1 MTELNRAGANGS
13 LGHIDTSQGDYRE
26 QIDALADGF
35 RQLGGNAEIKRG
47 STVVN
52 NPLNAPFLLYV
63 DPYIG
68 RDTFL
73 AGDYSSTDDGTY
85 AVKMRRISNQRLECG
100 YTPSA
105 PFRSLARAAIEAA
118 IITSRNYLN
127 LNPAPCGDN
136 VTIVVQSG
144 EHVAFNGPGLADSA
158 ANFPEWAADKEPTN
172 AELQAFNPAGSSGIV
187 LPRGVSVV
195 SMDLRKCRITPDYVP
210 TPADE
215 AYTTAADGTITI
227 TNRGSILNV
236 SGGAYCYGFT
246 FSDKIGATTSHHLLS
261 TFEFAGTA
269 RLDEFYSKIRKA
281 FGSVADL
288 NAAYAVTRSAEAQ
301 ITAPAPAP
309 GLQTQS
315 TDTTSGSSPYI
326 YNCSIRSDYGL
337 CGILADG
344 NIVSGLKSMVIAQYT
359 SVSLQKDMT
368 SWQFY
373 AGGNWSNYSQSN
385 YADYINE
392 APDNVRMDP
401 DRKSFH
407 IRCINRSIIQEVSV
421 FAIGQGI
428 HHWVQSGGELTC
440 TNSNSNFGGCASL
453 AEGTLSSTFATDLNW
468 NISSFTVARGVD
480 GLSNSW
486 RTFDLGV
493 VNSSTANNATTITL
507 VDSLEGL
514 LNNEPDILADSG
526 YSLNNYGGTS
536 YIWIENPNGSN
547 YYAPLANTA
556 WNSNT
561 PNEINVSLRFEAA
574 DGENSLPSSDV
585 TTPLPPIAGQKIFV
599 RRLIDTRS
607 LDERFYSLTCKN
619 TSANSRNIV
628 RDYNLQTDDLGT
640 SIDSEISGAEPLVIE
655 NVSTLANTGAGVF
668 RVNKFSLR
676 RGAASTAWDDKG
688 EYRKDYHLTNNYYR
702 PGDVVRYLNKHFKC
716 IREHIATS
724 AFDTDNW
731 DECFVHMDSGY
742 AAEDFF
748 KNVRPIILF
757 DKDKEVSVNSA
768 LLGYSDSDWG
778 TDPELYRQLRTS
790 TDYMGI
796 YSLFRSLGFNNADS
810 HTLLLPKSPANRERD
825 PVSALDGIA
834 NPSGA
839 ANTWTNWPVGMRR
852 PSQIRLFGH
861 AMEWAGYLNYSKAL
875 PQYQKDLTPSN
886 KFSYYFT
893 NSGGGRVYISAFNEE
908 GFQITAGGLIDLLT
922 GETLSPEGLG
932 GSGAPNDVTIFNG
945 TVVVNGTLEAN
956 RIETTQKS
964 LVALSREGGG
974 TSGPQNKDN
983 TDIPSDGRGLSWIA
997 PARAISGED
1006 NSETRSWDY
1015 QNQVG
1020 TLLGS
1025 GITNGNDGFSG
1036 PNFITPAWIERW
1048 KGENALLGNVPGPI
1062 VIFVNPRALPPGGNG
1077 TSANATQYQSFN
1089 HDASLSDLF
1098 AKPPT
1103 QPNTAVKSLR
1113 LAIQFAD
1120 LYVSTTT
1127 EVRYYL
1133 GTGIYQNGNDAAG
1146 SFVFRHPVKLYGYN
1160 FPTNQFVSNEYGS
1173 GPFAFMN
1180 TTNSGRGDAN
1190 SGKVSETGL
1199 QSTFKDADRAPVF
1212 ISKVFYSAV
1221 KNNTENLITLQSPI
1235 FRFEKTGLMQHIV
1248 IWGVTDTLQSLRGT
1262 ATQTDQMVSNT
1273 VFDSSIDN
1281 AAYQNIKI
1289 QNRDKVLNAFVY
1301 EIMQRKADSSSNNI
1315 HYLRSYSTIRYKDN
1329 LTISEVAIGAT
1340 GLPFANYGTGT
1351 SGLFTCFDNNAMLSL
1366 GGLYLIG
1373 NNQLDS
1379 DAYTYQGGTVAQ
1391 TPKFRSKD
1399 IYKHYGY
1406 RSSIFAAGSGAT
1418 TLTIKLCAE
1427 SKLRIGSN
1435 NNYTWNLTSN
1445 NIHLMT
1451 NEVKYMSEDDTIVN
1465 QTDTGTTAPTESPAK
1480 QGPAFR
1486 NVFST
1491 SIKDRTI
1498 SSLSYTD
1505 FRATTT
1511 SYKGGFAGFFGR
1523 YQETWS
1529 STNGAKTDWLVMGMS
1544 RLTIA
1549 ASMDK
1554 SATNATSAAG
1564 PLGSIG
1570 TNTSWNYGRNGSPFR
1585 RNGFNFQSVT
1595 SPTITDPNPGN
1606 RIMAQNH
1613 TYSTQGN
1620 YLNIK
1625 YAQIKTGLDYES
1637 NYRSNRLLLG

>member
-35 RQLGGNAEIKRG
+35 RQLGGNAEIKAG

-68 RDTFL
+68 RDTFV

-136 VTIVVQSG
+136 VTVVVQSG
-144 EHVAFNGPGLADSA
+144 EHVAFNGPGLADTT
-158 ANFPEWAADKEPTN
+158 ANFPAWSADKDPTN

-227 TNRGSILNV
+227 SNRGSILNV
-236 SGGAYCYGFT
+236 SGGSYCYGFT
-246 FSDKIGATTSHHLLS
+246 FSDKVGSSTSHHLLS
-261 TFEFAGTA
+261 TFEFAGAA

-281 FGSVADL
+281 FGTVADL
-288 NAAYAVTRSAEAQ
+288 NDAYAVRRSAETQ

-309 GLQTQS
+309 GLQTQA

-344 NIVSGLKSMVIAQYT
+344 NIVTGLKSMVIAQYT
-359 SVSLQKDMT
+359 GVSLQKDMT

-373 AGGNWSNYSQSN
+373 TGGNWSNYSQSN
-385 YADYINE
+385 YANYISE
-392 APDNVRMDP
+392 SPDNVRMDP

-421 FAIGQGI
+421 FAIGFGI

-453 AEGTLSSTFATDLNW
+453 AEGTLSNTFATDLNW
-468 NISSFTVARGVD
+468 NVASFTVARGVD
-480 GLSNSW
+480 GLDNSW

-493 VNSSTANNATTITL
+493 ISSSQANSATTITL
-507 VDSLEGL
+507 EDSLEGL
-514 LNNEPDILADSG
+514 LNNEPDVLADSG

-536 YIWIENPNGSN
+536 YIWIENPNGPN
-547 YYAPLANTA
+547 YYAKLANTA
-556 WNSNT
+556 WNSNN
-561 PNEINVSLRFEAA
+561 PNRIVVSVQFKSA
-574 DGENSLPSSDV
+574 DGQDSLPTSD
-585 TTPLPPIAGQKIFV
+585 TTGPYPPIAGKKIFV
-599 RRLIDTRS
+599 RRLVDTRS

-655 NVSTLANTGAGVF
+655 NVSTLANTGSGVF

-688 EYRKDYHLTNNYYR
+688 EYRSDYHLTNNYYR

-716 IREHIATS
+716 IKEHIATS
-724 AFDTDNW
+724 AFDTEKW

-748 KNVRPIILF
+748 KNVRPIIVF
-757 DKDKEVSVNSA
+757 DKDKDATIDSS

-778 TDPELYRQLRTS
+778 TDPEIYRQLRTS
-790 TDYMGI
+790 TDYMGL
-796 YSLFRSLGFNNADS
+796 YSFFRSLGFNNTNS
-810 HTLLLPKSPANRERD
+810 HTLLLPKTPANRERD

-875 PQYQKDLTPSN
+875 PQYQKDLTASN

-922 GETLSPEGLG
+922 GQTISPEGLG
-932 GSGAPNDVTIFNG
+932 GSGAPNDVTTFNG
-945 TVVVNGTLEAN
+945 TVVVNGLLEAN
-956 RIETTQKS
+956 RIETTQTA
-964 LVALSREGGG
+964 LVALGREGGLATG
-974 TSGPQNKDN
+974 ERNKDN
-983 TDIPSDGRGLSWIA
+983 SDIPSNGRGLCWIA
-997 PARAISGED
+997 PAQAITGVED
-1006 NSETRSWDY
+1006 RDWDY
-1015 QNQVG
+1015 KNETG
-1020 TLLGS
+1020 EHRGA
-1025 GITNGNDGFSG
+1025 GISNGNDGYSG

-1048 KGENALLGNVPGPI
+1048 KGENSLLGNVPGPV
-1062 VIFVNPRALPPGGNG
+1062 VIFVNPRAIAPGGTG
-1077 TSANATQYQSFN
+1077 GVANPANYESEN
-1089 HDASLSDLF
+1089 YNASLSNLF

-1103 QPNTAVKSLR
+1103 QADRAVNSLR

-1133 GTGIYQNGNDAAG
+1133 GTGIYQNGGDAG
-1146 SFVFRHPVKLYGYN
+1146 GNFVFRHPVKLYGFN
-1160 FPTNQFVSNEYGS
+1160 FPNNNFVSTEYGAAPW
-1173 GPFAFMN
+1173 PFMG
-1180 TTNSGRGDAN
+1180 TTNSARGINN
-1190 SGKVSETGL
+1190 SGKVAESGL
-1199 QSTFKDADRAPVF
+1199 EAKFKDADRAPVF
-1212 ISKVFYSAV
+1212 ITSTSYRAV
-1221 KNNTENLITLQSPI
+1221 RVGTQNLIQFQPAK
-1235 FRFEKTGLMQHIV
+1235 FNFEKTGLMQHIV
-1248 IWGVTDTLQSLRGT
+1248 IWGATDTLQAVRGT
-1262 ATQTDQMVSNT
+1262 QTQTNQMVSNS
-1273 VFDSSIDN
+1273 VFESGISADE
-1281 AAYQNIKI
+1281 YQNIKS
-1289 QNRDKVLNAFVY
+1289 QNRDKVLNAYVY
-1301 EIMQRKADSSSNNI
+1301 ELMNERASSNNRI
-1315 HYLRSYSTIRYKDN
+1315 DYLQSDSTIRYREN
-1329 LTISEVAIGAT
+1329 LTIQEVAIGAI
-1340 GLPFANYGTGT
+1340 GLPYTNYSNNSG
-1351 SGLFTCFDNNAMLSL
+1351 GLFTCRDNNAVLRI

-1379 DAYTYQGGTVAQ
+1379 SPYTYTGGSVKPTPSFKGETVY
-1391 TPKFRSKD
+1391 F
-1399 IYKHYGY
+1399 HYGY
-1406 RSSIFAAGSGAT
+1406 GEELFATGSGAT
-1418 TLTIKLCAE
+1418 TFNVQYCSQSRVRVGTNWNA
-1427 SKLRIGSN
+1427 
-1435 NNYTWNLTSN
+1435 NLTSN
-1445 NIHLMT
+1445 NIHLIT
-1451 NEVKYMSEDDTIVN
+1451 NDFKYMSEDDTIVN
-1465 QTDTGTTAPTESPAK
+1465 QEGGGNDPTESVAD

-1486 NVFST
+1486 MVFASGVK
-1491 SIKDRTI
+1491 SRIFN
-1498 SSLSYTD
+1498 SGSYSD
-1505 FRATTT
+1505 FRALNNT
-1511 SYKGGFAGFFGR
+1511 YRGGFAGFFGR

-1529 STNGAKTDWLVMGMS
+1529 DTPGAKSGWCVMGMS
-1544 RLTIA
+1544 RLTDA
-1549 ASMDK
+1549 ASMAEG
-1554 SATNATSAAG
+1554 SNNTTAEIG
-1564 PLGSIG
+1564 PLGSIS
-1570 TNTSWNYGRNGSPFR
+1570 TNTSWEYGRNGSSLR
-1585 RNGFNFQSVT
+1585 RNGFNFQN
-1595 SPTITDPNPGN
+1595 ITLPSFPAEDIGN
-1606 RIMAQNH
+1606 RIMENNH
-1613 TYSTQGN
+1613 DYSTNGN

-1625 YAQIKTGLDYES
+1625 YAKIKTGLDYES